1 MSFEEPI
8 VRIPVTEDDIPTVD
22 NQTTDTVISKDDK
35 LEWQIIDKL
44 PVVESVVTTAQNT
57 TEFLDK
63 LKSLHQQRLQD
74 YTNNKTEG

>member
-1 MSFEEPI
+1 MSFEEPV
-8 VRIPVTEDDIPTVD
+8 VRTPVVEDDIPTVD
-22 NQTTDTVISKDDK
+22 NQTTDTVVSKDDK

-44 PVVESVVTTAQNT
+44 PVVESVVTTTQNT

-63 LKSLHQQRLQD
+63 LKALHQQRLQD